1 MVGLAIWAYLEP
13 GWMTSTSVALVGLL
27 ALRESRQFLEREI
40 INLEIDGPD
49 SPVAVEQRGQSH
61 FYVKYK
67 VYATRWF
74 AILKLIDNRNTR
86 TLILNSDRFNSIQTY
101 RQLRLV
107 LQTMDRTDAA

>member
-1 MVGLAIWAYLEP
+1 AIAAYTEPVAMMQGGLL
-13 GWMTSTSVALVGLL
+13 VVGLL
-27 ALRESRQFLEREI
+27 ALRETSRLWLQDEI
-40 INLEIDGPD
+40 SLMVNSRTATIEFKQ
-49 SPVAVEQRGQSH
+49 AGQPY
-61 FYVKYK
+61 FFCKYK